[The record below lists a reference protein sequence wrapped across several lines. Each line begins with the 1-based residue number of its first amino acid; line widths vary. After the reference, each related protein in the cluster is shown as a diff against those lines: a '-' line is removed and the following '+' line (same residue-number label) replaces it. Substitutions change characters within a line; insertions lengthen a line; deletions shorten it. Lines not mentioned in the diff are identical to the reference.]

1 MSDQLDNEFGVAI
14 PENLPD
20 DNSQGVRSH
29 GEIRR
34 VVVDRPACIGAG
46 SCALVAALSFKLD
59 EQNLAYVPDTLDQ
72 ESDEVIRAGAES
84 CPVLAIHLYD
94 KDGKKLFPEV

>member
-1 MSDQLDNEFGVAI
+1 MPEPLDNEFGVAI
-14 PENLPD
+14 PENLPE

-29 GEIRR
+29 GVIRR
-34 VVVDRPACIGAG
+34 VVVDRPACIGAS
-46 SCALVAALSFKLD
+46 SCALVAALTFKMD
-59 EQNLAYVPDTLDQ
+59 EQNLAYVTDTLDQ
-72 ESDEVIRAGAES
+72 EEDDTIKAGAES